1 MNEKYSL
8 FLLNQELH
16 NLFGWSSAKV
26 VRTKRLLFQINQGF
40 DLKQKNNLPNRLY
53 LADLEDTA
61 KDVYITQGIAQT
73 LEPQDIIEMKHNLYN
88 NIDTN

>member
-40 DLKQKNNLPNRLY
+40 DPKQK
-53 LADLEDTA
+53 
-61 KDVYITQGIAQT
+61 K
-73 LEPQDIIEMKHNLYN
+73 
-88 NIDTN
+88 